1 MPTAVANIQPRLQ
14 VRYRE
19 TIAEQ
24 LRQEFGYDNVMQ
36 VPKLT
41 ARLKPGA
48 LAKARL
54 FDPARFAR
62 RVATRLREG
71 ARG

>member
-1 MPTAVANIQPRLQ
+1 
-14 VRYRE
+14 
-19 TIAEQ
+19 
-24 LRQEFGYDNVMQ
+24 MQ